1 MQLYVGCSGWSYT
14 SWQVPFY
21 PQNIENKAWLPY
33 YSQILNYVEIDSTF
47 YNIPSELMV
56 KNWNRRTPDN
66 FRFTAKFPKLI
77 THDKKFKNVNRDLEL
92 FYNRMEPLRDK
103 LLALLIQLPPSYKL
117 KEGLEDFRSHNF
129 FFEGDFRY
137 AVEVRH
143 ASWFSDLAYNF
154 FKNNNIVMVWSQM
167 DRLQTPPIV
176 TSDFV
181 YLRLIGDRR
190 LSDDQF
196 GKIQIDRTEE
206 IRNWA
211 NKMKDISKNEKDV
224 KIGIVA
230 ANNHYGGYGP
240 GTVDIFRQNM
250 DLETLSFENID
261 VGKITRDLQLE
272 ARINLSEPKPSKKGR
287 QTTMSDFIE

>member
-1 MQLYVGCSGWSYT
+1 MQLYIGCSGWSYS
-14 SWQVPFY
+14 SWQGPFY
-21 PQNIENKAWLPY
+21 PLSIENRAWLPY
-33 YSQILNYVEIDSTF
+33 YSQIFDYVEIDSTF

-56 KNWNRRTPDN
+56 KNWNKRTPDN
-66 FRFTAKFPKLI
+66 FRFTAKFPKII
-77 THDKKFKNVNRDLEL
+77 THDKKFKNVEKDLEL
-92 FYNRMEPLRDK
+92 FYKRMEPLKDK
-103 LLALLIQLPPSYKL
+103 ILSLLIQLPPSYKL
-117 KEGLEDFRSHNF
+117 KEGLEDFRSHYF

-154 FKNNNIVMVWSQM
+154 FKNHNIAMVWSQM

-190 LSDDQF
+190 LADDQF

-211 NKMKDISKNEKDV
+211 NKMKDVSKNEKDV
-224 KIGIVA
+224 KIGIMA

-250 DLETLSFENID
+250 DLESLSFENVD
-261 VGKITRDLQLE
+261 TDKINRELQQE
-272 ARINLSEPKPSKKGR
+272 ARINLIERKPGRKGR
-287 QTTMSDFIE
+287 QTTMSDYVE

>member
-14 SWQVPFY
+14 SWQGPFY

-167 DRLQTPPIV
+167 DRLQTPTLV

-272 ARINLSEPKPSKKGR
+272 ARINLSEPKPSKNGR
-287 QTTMSDFIE
+287 QTTMSDFVE

>member
-14 SWQVPFY
+14 SWQGPFY

-66 FRFTAKFPKLI
+66 FRFTAKLPKLI

-167 DRLQTPPIV
+167 DRLQTPPLV

-287 QTTMSDFIE
+287 QTTMSDFVE

>member
-1 MQLYVGCSGWSYT
+1 LYGNTYR
-14 SWQVPFY
+14 
-21 PQNIENKAWLPY
+21 
-33 YSQILNYVEIDSTF
+33 LNGE
-47 YNIPSELMV
+47 
-56 KNWNRRTPDN
+56 K
-66 FRFTAKFPKLI
+66 
-77 THDKKFKNVNRDLEL
+77 DLEL
-92 FYNRMEPLRDK
+92 FYKRIEPLKDK
-103 LLALLIQLPPSYKL
+103 LLVLLIHLPPSYKL
-117 KEGLEDFRSHNF
+117 KEGLEDFRNHDF

-143 ASWFSDLAYNF
+143 ASWFNDLAYNF
-154 FKNNNIVMVWSQM
+154 FKNNNIAMVWSQM

-230 ANNHYGGYGP
+230 ANNHYGGY
-240 GTVDIFRQNM
+240 
-250 DLETLSFENID
+250 
-261 VGKITRDLQLE
+261 
-272 ARINLSEPKPSKKGR
+272 NLSERKPSRKGR
-287 QTTMSDFIE
+287 QTTMSDFVE

>member
-287 QTTMSDFIE
+287 QTTMSDFVE